1 MTIHQ
6 CKPPVIKGDDDHKS
20 ITIVCTE
27 NDSTIMYRRAS
38 SSEWVEYVEGKDGHF
53 PTQADGKVF
62 AKASRNRCC
71 AEAIHLRCLF
81 DNDGV
86 AVCPVR
92 STHVL
97 LLWVLHEV
105 GIVSTACRPG
115 TGERRASVWRDSH
128 VADASSCTA
137 HTCVCSWVRTFSVC
151 EHACPCSH
159 IHTGLRCVGGT
170 GLIRPRL
177 SWTSVRHQTSL

>member
-1 MTIHQ
+1 VTIHQ

-71 AEAIHLRCLF
+71 AGATHLRHLF

-86 AVCPVR
+86 AVCLVR

-97 LLWVLHEV
+97 LRQALHGRGAV
-105 GIVSTACRPG
+105 ARACG
-115 TGERRASVWRDSH
+115 TDRRA
-128 VADASSCTA
+128 
-137 HTCVCSWVRTFSVC
+137 
-151 EHACPCSH
+151 
-159 IHTGLRCVGGT
+159 
-170 GLIRPRL
+170 
-177 SWTSVRHQTSL
+177 